1 MQPKEVPMPS
11 ILRNINVISR
21 SATAYKTKSGTIEG
35 ISGAQHVFFFQI
47 CKHPGLS
54 QDAIVK
60 HTRLNKSTVT
70 RTLAYLEEAGFVK
83 RIQDPNDKRSLL
95 VYPTEKMLEAFPEI
109 RRIARE
115 WNSALIEDIDEEEL
129 RIFESV
135 LEKMERRAVELA
147 FGDGSEDGK

>member
-1 MQPKEVPMPS
+1 
-11 ILRNINVISR
+11 
-21 SATAYKTKSGTIEG
+21 
-35 ISGAQHVFFFQI
+35 
-47 CKHPGLS
+47 
-54 QDAIVK
+54 
-60 HTRLNKSTVT
+60 
-70 RTLAYLEEAGFVK
+70 VK

-147 FGDGSEDGK
+147 FGNGSEDGK